1 MFFSRLSG
9 FLRALKSKAVA
20 GCEAHLKSFDRLS
33 AETVVENLR
42 LDRHVEGGFFRRTY
56 ASDYRLQTPTA
67 RDRCSMTSI
76 FYLLA
81 TQSPIGHFHINRS
94 DIVHYFHLG
103 DPISYYL
110 IHPDGKLEIVV
121 MGNNLLAGQQLQ
133 MTVPSGVWKASQIP
147 ADGEH
152 GFGLVSE
159 AVSPGFDYTDM
170 RLGYCDEL
178 LELFPQYE
186 ELIRRLSH
194 ADRP

>member
-1 MFFSRLSG
+1 MLFASLFG
-9 FLRALKSKAVA
+9 FLRALKFKAVA
-20 GCEAHLKSFDRLS
+20 GSEAHLKSSYRLS

-67 RDRCSMTSI
+67 SDRSSMTSI

-133 MTVPSGVWKASQIP
+133 MTVPGGVWKASQIP

-170 RLGYCDEL
+170 TLGYCDEL

>member
-1 MFFSRLSG
+1 
-9 FLRALKSKAVA
+9 
-20 GCEAHLKSFDRLS
+20 
-33 AETVVENLR
+33 
-42 LDRHVEGGFFRRTY
+42 
-56 ASDYRLQTPTA
+56 
-67 RDRCSMTSI
+67 MTSI

-121 MGNNLLAGQQLQ
+121 MGNNLLAGQRLQ
-133 MTVPSGVWKASQIP
+133 MTVPGGVWKASQIP

>member
-1 MFFSRLSG
+1 MMFSRLSG
-9 FLRALKSKAVA
+9 YLRALKSKAVS
-20 GCEAHLKSFDRLS
+20 GFEAHLKSFDRLS

-42 LDRHVEGGFFRRTY
+42 LDSHVEGGFFRRTY

-81 TQSPIGHFHINRS
+81 TESPIGYFHINRS

-121 MGNNLLAGQQLQ
+121 MGNNLLAGQRLQ
-133 MTVPSGVWKASQIP
+133 MTVPGGVWKASQIP

-194 ADRP
+194 AHRP

>member
-1 MFFSRLSG
+1 
-9 FLRALKSKAVA
+9 
-20 GCEAHLKSFDRLS
+20 
-33 AETVVENLR
+33 
-42 LDRHVEGGFFRRTY
+42 
-56 ASDYRLQTPTA
+56 
-67 RDRCSMTSI
+67 
-76 FYLLA
+76 
-81 TQSPIGHFHINRS
+81 
-94 DIVHYFHLG
+94 
-103 DPISYYL
+103 
-110 IHPDGKLEIVV
+110 

-133 MTVPSGVWKASQIP
+133 MTVPGGVWKASQIP

-170 RLGYCDEL
+170 TLGYCDEL

>member
-1 MFFSRLSG
+1 MMFSRLSG
-9 FLRALKSKAVA
+9 FLRALKSKAVS
-20 GCEAHLKSFDRLS
+20 GSEAHLKSFDRLS

-42 LDRHVEGGFFRRTY
+42 LDSHVEGGFFRRTY

-81 TQSPIGHFHINRS
+81 TESPIGHFHINRS

-121 MGNNLLAGQQLQ
+121 MGNNLLAGQLLQ
-133 MTVPSGVWKASQIP
+133 MTVPGGVWKASQIP

>member
-1 MFFSRLSG
+1 MLFSWLSG
-9 FLRALKSKAVA
+9 LLRGLKSKAVA
-20 GCEAHLKSFDRLS
+20 GSEAHLKSSHRLS
-33 AETVVENLR
+33 AEMVVDILR

-56 ASDYRLQTPTA
+56 ASDYRLQTPSA
-67 RDRCSMTSI
+67 SDRSSMTSI

-121 MGNNLLAGQQLQ
+121 MGNNLRAGQQLQ
-133 MTVPSGVWKASQIP
+133 MTVPGGVWKASQIP

-159 AVSPGFDYTDM
+159 AVSPGFDYSDM
-170 RLGYCDEL
+170 TLGYCDEL
-178 LELFPQYE
+178 LKLFPQYE

>member
-1 MFFSRLSG
+1 MLFSSLSG
-9 FLRALKSKAVA
+9 FLRALKSKAFA
-20 GCEAHLKSFDRLS
+20 GSEAHLKSSYRLS
-33 AETVVENLR
+33 AETVVENLA

-67 RDRCSMTSI
+67 SDRSSMTSI

-81 TQSPIGHFHINRS
+81 TQSPIGYFHINRS

-121 MGNNLLAGQQLQ
+121 MGNNLLAGQRLQ
-133 MTVPSGVWKASQIP
+133 MTVPGGVWKASQIP

-170 RLGYCDEL
+170 RLGYCNEL